1 MNIILWILRSTFYL
15 FIKVKQIRNYTWKK
29 MYNIINYV
37 YEWEECILYYVHGV
51 HYGINK
57 KVIDNDFEH

>member
-1 MNIILWILRSTFYL
+1 MLRSKFYL
-15 FIKVKQIRNYTWKK
+15 FIKVKQIKNCTWKK
-29 MYNIINYV
+29 KKPYNIINHRV
-37 YEWEECILYYVHGV
+37 YEWEECVCYVHGV